1 MRYDS
6 GGAFFLAVAATLGGL
21 IVVLEASVAASP
33 NINNAEPV
41 SVNRTFKGDRSP
53 ALPGASRVVP
63 EHTTSEPELPEGCLA
78 ATDWRGHM
86 YSAEIAGRCV
96 V

>member
-1 MRYDS
+1 MRHDS
-6 GGAFFLAVAATLGGL
+6 GCALFLVGAATLSGL
-21 IVVLEASVAASP
+21 ILVLEASVAASP
-33 NINNAEPV
+33 NTGNAEPV

-53 ALPGASRVVP
+53 PLPGASRVVP
-63 EHTTSEPELPEGCLA
+63 EHTTNEPELPEGCMA

>member
-6 GGAFFLAVAATLGGL
+6 GCALLLAGAATLGGL

-33 NINNAEPV
+33 NTNNAEPV

-63 EHTTSEPELPEGCLA
+63 EHTTSEPELPEGCMA
-78 ATDWRGHM
+78 ATDWRGHV

>member
-1 MRYDS
+1 
-6 GGAFFLAVAATLGGL
+6 
-21 IVVLEASVAASP
+21 VLEASVAESLSMKET
-33 NINNAEPV
+33 EPV

-63 EHTTSEPELPEGCLA
+63 EHPTSEPELPEGCVA
-78 ATDWRGHM
+78 ATDWRSHM